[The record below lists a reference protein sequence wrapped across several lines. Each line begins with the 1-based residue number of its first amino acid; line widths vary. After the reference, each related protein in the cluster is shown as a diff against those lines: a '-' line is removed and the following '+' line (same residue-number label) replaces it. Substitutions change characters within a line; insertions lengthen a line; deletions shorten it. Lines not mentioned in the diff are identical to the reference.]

1 MIQFSYV
8 EKYPEEPPLFEIVD
22 NENLEDDQ
30 IEEII
35 SLINEQVLSSII
47 VHVFHTG
54 IKQSNTCSTCT
65 CILYKIL

>member
-22 NENLEDDQ
+22 NENLEDNQ

-35 SLINEQVLSSII
+35 SLINEQV
-47 VHVFHTG
+47 
-54 IKQSNTCSTCT
+54 
-65 CILYKIL
+65 

>member
-1 MIQFSYV
+1 MSDNISLVFAASCVIQFSYV

-35 SLINEQVLSSII
+35 SLINEQV
-47 VHVFHTG
+47 
-54 IKQSNTCSTCT
+54 
-65 CILYKIL
+65 